1 MLANLSQET
10 FSRNLKLGHE
20 IGTFLWSRWT
30 RKWRRCSVEFYGFK
44 TLESISEVCMMNT
57 LGHGLASTH
66 LWRKQQDEVP
76 VLLEFQTFPFEYSC
90 HQGHT
95 GGILMASIWVDGS
108 RSCSTQKRIPAKPRK
123 VHHHTKLKNTLDA
136 ENKVNLTRAQ
146 DNGLR
151 FWQTVSEAVIVYS
164 FVLAGCIFKVCS
176 QKGERTLFERLSMP
190 RPSPCWSQQQ
200 QQQRDTAESASSSTR
215 KLVQRVRR
223 EQTEDQC
230 NLTVNAESSRS
241 RKLERRAGS
250 AVEKDPEFKVH
261 LRIEEIAQDLIL
273 KDEVWSGKIQEAVER
288 RRNGSR
294 TKSILEDLGKPQN
307 SLIFRKESSRIHEMC
322 DMELYDLGQMTR
334 TVQCH
339 SCWKHLPEGLA
350 FCSCGV
356 CLRLDWATIQKD
368 LSKSYCVARINPIKE
383 QEAWRNSVATRSFES
398 SGCQKR
404 SEETWQGHYHNQ
416 VATGWEVQE
425 FSAFRWMDGRI
436 LPILGL
442 PHDDRHLSH
451 RTLASEAPVR
461 KHHCVGMQRWGSPSW
476 TKESK
481 NRFQTHCENSRK
493 TPTRTRTTES
503 LHPEEQENEAKI
515 ILWSTAI
522 RIRVD
527 ESKLEDVFLAPFF
540 LFIIFTNILVAT
552 RKSRLLI
559 VWTPRH
565 PLARSQVVKKSEDPF
580 QNRCGSHFARFLRIR
595 SFYKDFRVQE
605 IAIPL
610 SATGGVD
617 RTNSRTHIFLCLV
630 ASCMSEHIL
639 PSDAHAS
646 GSRCSQE
653 LCCPS
658 LRTQKI
664 ISYHSMFHRTLLGV
678 LYTCS
683 SFCSSPPK
691 TTPT

>member
-1 MLANLSQET
+1 MQTRIPTNPVYYSKEVILLACLRIFLRKLSAEISNLVMRLVR
-10 FSRNLKLGHE
+10 F
-20 IGTFLWSRWT
+20 
-30 RKWRRCSVEFYGFK
+30 CD
-44 TLESISEVCMMNT
+44 
-57 LGHGLASTH
+57 
-66 LWRKQQDEVP
+66 QDERESDGAVQWNSM
-76 VLLEFQTFPFEYSC
+76 VSRLWK
-90 HQGHT
+90 
-95 GGILMASIWVDGS
+95 ASQKSVWWTLSDTDWLQHIYDGS
-108 RSCSTQKRIPAKPRK
+108 NKMRFQYCLNFKHSLLNIRAIKDTQVGFWWQALELMGHVAVPHTKRIPAKPRK

-151 FWQTVSEAVIVYS
+151 FWQTVSDAVIVFS

-230 NLTVNAESSRS
+230 NLTVNAESTRS

-261 LRIEEIAQDLIL
+261 LRIEGIAQDLIL

-493 TPTRTRTTES
+493 SPTRTRTTES

-540 LFIIFTNILVAT
+540 LFIFTKILVAT

-580 QNRCGSHFARFLRIR
+580 QNRCGSHFC
-595 SFYKDFRVQE
+595 K
-605 IAIPL
+605 
-610 SATGGVD
+610 
-617 RTNSRTHIFLCLV
+617 
-630 ASCMSEHIL
+630 IL
-639 PSDAHAS
+639 AHS
-646 GSRCSQE
+646 
-653 LCCPS
+653 
-658 LRTQKI
+658 
-664 ISYHSMFHRTLLGV
+664 
-678 LYTCS
+678 
-683 SFCSSPPK
+683 
-691 TTPT
+691 